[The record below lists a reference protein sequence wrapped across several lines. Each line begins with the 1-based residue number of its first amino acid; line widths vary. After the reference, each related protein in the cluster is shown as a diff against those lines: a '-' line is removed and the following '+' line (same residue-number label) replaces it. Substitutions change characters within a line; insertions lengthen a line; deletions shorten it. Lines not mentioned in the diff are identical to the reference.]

1 MGVAYGATLE
11 PKRETVMDTLKWTGR
26 KQLPLIRQTE
36 SAECGLA
43 CLVMMACWYGLQTD
57 LPTLRERF
65 SISTQ
70 GMTLQ
75 RLIDCAADIQLSSRA
90 VRLEPVDLKSLSLPC
105 ILHWNMNHFV
115 VLHRVRGNRLFIHDP
130 DRGKVTISLQD
141 AGKHFTGV
149 ALELTPSS
157 GFTIQDE
164 RKKINLRQLTGRTPG
179 LLSSMYRIIIFALA
193 LEILTLG
200 SPLINQLVIDEVLVA
215 GDRSLLTVIIIAL
228 LLLTLIQMMLSLAHQ
243 WASITLSVNFNMQWT
258 AKVFHHL
265 VRLPLAWFDARSKG
279 SINARFEAVDTIQQ
293 ALTTQVLEGILDVLL
308 VVTTLSMMLSYSSE
322 MTLIAILAAIIYGVL
337 RVLWYP
343 SLRQSAE
350 DAWDAGARES
360 GYFLETLN
368 GILSL
373 RINGVTA
380 YREGTWL
387 NLNVTRRNTQLR
399 QSRLLMCY
407 DIAHTLTGSVVS
419 AIILWKGAG
428 EVLNGTFTV
437 GMLVAFLS
445 YQMRFSSSISSL
457 TDKFF
462 SWRMLDIYNERLA
475 DIVLTPTE
483 GHQQQPVQEYNRAS
497 VIPPIFLG
505 NVAGD
510 NHPPLSLDHV
520 TFSHK
525 GGNKP
530 ILRKVSLTL
539 HSDEII
545 AITGK
550 SGCGK
555 STLVKLILGVHFP
568 DEGTIGT
575 FGILQTHPDYFEVRR
590 RIGTVLQDDHL
601 FSGSIADNIIF
612 FSEDRNHERM
622 TQCAQLALIDN
633 DIMAMPMG
641 YQTLIGETGGGL
653 SGGQKQRILLARA
666 LYKKP
671 GFLLLDEATS
681 HLDVESEIQISKN
694 LRQLG
699 LPVLLIAHRP
709 ETIASADRVLYMADG
724 CLKELK
730 HQLTV
735 NDGVSEDYSADERG
749 DNVHQNIFIS

>member
-1 MGVAYGATLE
+1 M
-11 PKRETVMDTLKWTGR
+11 ETIKWTGR

-43 CLVMMACWYGLQTD
+43 CLAMMACWHGLQTD
-57 LPTLRERF
+57 LTTLRERF

-75 RLIDCAADIQLSSRA
+75 RLIECAAGIQLSSRA
-90 VRLEPVDLKSLSLPC
+90 VRLEPENLKSLSLPC

-115 VLHRVRGNRLFIHDP
+115 VLHKVRRSRLVIHDP
-130 DRGKVTISLQD
+130 DKGKMTLSLLD
-141 AGKHFTGV
+141 AGKYFTGV
-149 ALELTPSS
+149 ALELMPASD
-157 GFTIQDE
+157 FTVRDE
-164 RKKINLRQLTGRTPG
+164 RKKIRLRQLIGTTPG
-179 LLSSMYRIIIFALA
+179 LLAAMSRITIFALA
-193 LEILTLG
+193 LEILALG
-200 SPLINQLVIDEVLVA
+200 SPLLNQLVIDEVLVA
-215 GDRSLLTVIIIAL
+215 ADRSLLTVIIIAL
-228 LLLTLIQMMLSLAHQ
+228 LLLSLTQMLLSLARQ

-258 AKVFHHL
+258 AQVFHHL

-279 SINARFEAVDTIQQ
+279 SINARFDAVDTIQQ

-308 VVTTLSMMLSYSSE
+308 VVTALCMMLLYNPE
-322 MTLIAILAAIIYGVL
+322 MTLIAVLAAVVYGVL
-337 RVLWYP
+337 RALWYP

-360 GYFLETLN
+360 GHFLETLN

-380 YREGTWL
+380 QREVAWL
-387 NLNVTRRNTQLR
+387 NLNVARRNTQLR

-407 DIAHTLTGSVVS
+407 DIVHTLTGSVVS
-419 AIILWKGAG
+419 AVILWKGAG

-437 GMLVAFLS
+437 GMLVAYLS

-462 SWRMLDIYNERLA
+462 TWRMLDVYNERLA
-475 DIVLTPTE
+475 DIVLTPAE
-483 GHQQQPVQEYNRAS
+483 GYQQQPVQEDS
-497 VIPPIFLG
+497 HPSSIPAVFLDS
-505 NVAGD
+505 AAED
-510 NHPPLSLDHV
+510 TALPLSLAHII
-520 TFSHK
+520 FSHK
-525 GGNKP
+525 GNNKA
-530 ILRKVSLTL
+530 ILRGVSLTL
-539 HSDEII
+539 HPGEVM

-555 STLVKLILGVHFP
+555 STLVKLILGIHIP
-568 DEGTIGT
+568 DEGTIRT
-575 FGILQTHPDYFEVRR
+575 CGISHTHPDYFRVRR
-590 RIGTVLQDDHL
+590 RIGTVLQEDHL
-601 FSGSIADNIIF
+601 FRGSIVDNIIF

-622 TQCAQLALIDN
+622 IQCARLALIDS
-633 DIMAMPMG
+633 DIIAMPMG

-671 GFLLLDEATS
+671 AFLLLDEATS
-681 HLDVESEIQISKN
+681 HLDVESEIQISQT

-699 LPVLLIAHRP
+699 LPVLMIAHRP
-709 ETIASADRVLYMADG
+709 ETIASADRVLYLADG
-724 CLKELK
+724 YFTELK
-730 HQLTV
+730 HQCEV
-735 NDGVSEDYSADERG
+735 DDGDLVCSLADE
-749 DNVHQNIFIS
+749 

>member
-1 MGVAYGATLE
+1 ME
-11 PKRETVMDTLKWTGR
+11 PIKWTGKKR
-26 KQLPLIRQTE
+26 LPVIRQTE

-43 CLVMMACWYGLQTD
+43 CLTMIACWHGLLTD

-75 RLIDCAADIQLSSRA
+75 RLMECASGIRLSSRA
-90 VRLEPVDLKSLSLPC
+90 VRLEPEDLKSLSLPC
-105 ILHWNMNHFV
+105 ILHWNINHFV
-115 VLHRVRGNRLFIHDP
+115 VLHKVQGSKLVIHDP
-130 DRGKVTISLQD
+130 DKGRITLSLQD

-149 ALELTPSS
+149 ALELTPASD
-157 GFTIQDE
+157 FTVRDE
-164 RKKINLRQLTGRTPG
+164 RKKIRLHQLTGKTPG
-179 LLSSMYRIIIFALA
+179 LRTAMLRIIIFALA
-193 LEILTLG
+193 LEVLTLG
-200 SPLINQLVIDEVLVA
+200 SPLINQMVIDEVLVA
-215 GDRSLLTVIIIAL
+215 ADRSLLTLIIIAL
-228 LLLTLIQMMLSLAHQ
+228 LLLSLTQMLLSLARQ

-258 AKVFHHL
+258 ARVFHHL

-308 VVTTLSMMLSYSSE
+308 VVSTLCMMLLYSPE
-322 MTLIAILAAIIYGVL
+322 MTLIALLAAIIYGVL
-337 RVLWYP
+337 RALWYP

-380 YREGTWL
+380 YREAAWL

-419 AIILWKGAG
+419 AVILWKGAG

-437 GMLVAFLS
+437 GMLVAYLS

-462 SWRMLDIYNERLA
+462 SWRMLDIYNDRLA

-483 GHQQQPVQEYNRAS
+483 GHQQQPFHEYNSTS
-497 VIPPIFLG
+497 VIPPISCG
-505 NVAGD
+505 TVAGD
-510 NHPPLSLDHV
+510 DHPPLSLEHV

-530 ILRKVSLTL
+530 ILCGVSLML
-539 HSDEII
+539 HPGEVV

-555 STLVKLILGVHFP
+555 STLVKLILGVHIP
-568 DEGTIGT
+568 DEGTIRT
-575 FGILQTHPDYFEVRR
+575 FGILQTHPDYFQVRQ

-612 FSEDRNHERM
+612 FSEDRNYERM
-622 TQCAQLALIDN
+622 ARCAQLALIDS

-653 SGGQKQRILLARA
+653 SGGQKQRVLLARA
-666 LYKKP
+666 LYKRP

-681 HLDVESEIQISKN
+681 HLDVESEIQISQT
-694 LRQLG
+694 LRLLG

-709 ETIASADRVLYMADG
+709 ETIASADRVLYLADG
-724 CLKELK
+724 DFTELK
-730 HQLTV
+730 HQFTV
-735 NDGVSEDYSADERG
+735 DDGDVMCSPADDREG
-749 DNVHQNIFIS
+749 GV

>member
-1 MGVAYGATLE
+1 ME
-11 PKRETVMDTLKWTGR
+11 PVKWTGKKR
-26 KQLPLIRQTE
+26 LPVIRQTE

-43 CLVMMACWYGLQTD
+43 CLTMIACWHGLLTD

-75 RLIDCAADIQLSSRA
+75 RLMECASGIRLSSRA
-90 VRLEPVDLKSLSLPC
+90 VRLEPEDLKSLSLPC
-105 ILHWNMNHFV
+105 ILHWNINHFV
-115 VLHRVRGNRLFIHDP
+115 VLHKVQGGKLVIHDP
-130 DRGKVTISLQD
+130 DKGRVTLSLQD

-149 ALELTPSS
+149 ALELTPA
-157 GFTIQDE
+157 GDFTVRDE
-164 RKKINLRQLTGRTPG
+164 RKKIRLRQLTGETPG
-179 LLSSMYRIIIFALA
+179 LRTAMLRIIIFALA
-193 LEILTLG
+193 LEVLTLG
-200 SPLINQLVIDEVLVA
+200 SPLINQMVIDEVLVA
-215 GDRSLLTVIIIAL
+215 ADRSLLTVIIIAL
-228 LLLTLIQMMLSLAHQ
+228 LLLSLTQMLLSLARQ

-258 AKVFHHL
+258 ARVFHHL

-308 VVTTLSMMLSYSSE
+308 VVTTLCMMLLYSPD
-322 MTLIAILAAIIYGVL
+322 MTLIALLAAIIYGVL
-337 RVLWYP
+337 RALWYP

-373 RINGVTA
+373 RINGVTV
-380 YREGTWL
+380 YREAAWL

-419 AIILWKGAG
+419 AVVLWKGAG
-428 EVLNGTFTV
+428 EVLNGSFTV
-437 GMLVAFLS
+437 GMLVAYLS

-462 SWRMLDIYNERLA
+462 SWRMLDIYNDRLP

-483 GHQQQPVQEYNRAS
+483 GHQQQPVQEYNSTS
-497 VIPPIFLG
+497 VIPPISRG
-505 NVAGD
+505 TVAGD
-510 NHPPLSLDHV
+510 DHPPLSLEHI

-525 GGNKP
+525 GGHKP
-530 ILRKVSLTL
+530 ILRGASLTL
-539 HSDEII
+539 YPGEVV

-555 STLVKLILGVHFP
+555 STLVKLILGIHIP
-568 DEGTIGT
+568 DEGTIRT
-575 FGILQTHPDYFEVRR
+575 FGILQTHPDYFQVRR

-612 FSEDRNHERM
+612 YSEDRNHERM
-622 TQCAQLALIDN
+622 TRCAQLALIDS

-681 HLDVESEIQISKN
+681 HLDVESEIQISQT
-694 LRQLG
+694 LRLLG

-709 ETIASADRVLYMADG
+709 ETIASADRVLYLADG
-724 CLKELK
+724 DFTELK
-730 HQLTV
+730 HPFTVDDGNVMCAPADGRVGEVQQNVLTP
-735 NDGVSEDYSADERG
+735 
-749 DNVHQNIFIS
+749 

>member
-1 MGVAYGATLE
+1 ME
-11 PKRETVMDTLKWTGR
+11 SLKWTGR
-26 KQLPLIRQTE
+26 KQLPVIRQTE

-43 CLVMMACWYGLQTD
+43 CLAMMACWHGLQTD
-57 LPTLRERF
+57 LSTLRERF

-75 RLIDCAADIQLSSRA
+75 KLIECAAGIRLSSRA
-90 VRLEPVDLKSLSLPC
+90 VRLEPEDLKSLSLPC

-115 VLHRVRGNRLFIHDP
+115 VLHKVRGRRLVIHDP
-130 DRGKVTISLQD
+130 DRGKVTLSLLD

-149 ALELTPSS
+149 ALELTPA
-157 GFTIQDE
+157 GDFIARDE
-164 RKKINLRQLTGRTPG
+164 RKKIRLRQLTGKTPG
-179 LLSSMYRIIIFALA
+179 LLPAMSRIIVFALA
-193 LEILTLG
+193 LELLALG
-200 SPLINQLVIDEVLVA
+200 SPLLNQLVIDEVLVA
-215 GDRSLLTVIIIAL
+215 ADRSLLTVIIIAL
-228 LLLTLIQMMLSLAHQ
+228 LLLSLTQMLLSLARQ
-243 WASITLSVNFNMQWT
+243 WATITLSVNFNMQWT
-258 AKVFHHL
+258 ARVFHHL

-308 VVTTLSMMLSYSSE
+308 VVTALGMMLLYSPE
-322 MTLIAILAAIIYGVL
+322 MTLIAILAALIYGVL
-337 RVLWYP
+337 RALWYP

-360 GYFLETLN
+360 GHFLETLN
-368 GILSL
+368 GIMSL
-373 RINGVTA
+373 RINGVIA
-380 YREGTWL
+380 HREAAWL

-419 AIILWKGAG
+419 AVILWKGAG

-437 GMLVAFLS
+437 GMLVAYLS

-462 SWRMLDIYNERLA
+462 SWRMLDVYNERLA
-475 DIVLTPTE
+475 DIVLAPTE
-483 GHQQQPVQEYNRAS
+483 GHQQQPLRE
-497 VIPPIFLG
+497 
-505 NVAGD
+505 D
-510 NHPPLSLDHV
+510 NSTPFMPTAFPGALAEDAHPPLSLEHII
-520 TFSHK
+520 FSHK

-530 ILRKVSLTL
+530 IISGVSLTL
-539 HSDEII
+539 HPGEVV

-555 STLVKLILGVHFP
+555 STLVKLILGIHLP
-568 DEGTIGT
+568 DEGTIRT
-575 FGILQTHPDYFEVRR
+575 FGIPHAHPDYYQVRQ
-590 RIGTVLQDDHL
+590 RIGTVLQEDHL
-601 FSGSIADNIIF
+601 FRGSVADNIIF
-612 FSEDRNHERM
+612 FSEDRNNERM
-622 TQCAQLALIDN
+622 IQCARLALIDS

-681 HLDVESEIQISKN
+681 HLDVESEIKISQT

-699 LPVLLIAHRP
+699 LPVVLIAHRP
-709 ETIASADRVLYMADG
+709 ETIASADRVLYLAEG
-724 CLKELK
+724 YFTEL
-730 HQLTV
+730 Q
-735 NDGVSEDYSADERG
+735 RQ
-749 DNVHQNIFIS
+749 QNPVLAY

>member
-1 MGVAYGATLE
+1 MGSLN
-11 PKRETVMDTLKWTGR
+11 WTGR
-26 KQLPLIRQTE
+26 RRLPFIRQTE

-43 CLVMMACWYGLQTD
+43 CLAMLASWHGLQTD
-57 LPTLRERF
+57 LLTLRERF

-75 RLIDCAADIQLSSRA
+75 RLIECAAGIRLSSRA
-90 VRLEPVDLKSLSLPC
+90 VRLEPEDLKSLSLPC

-115 VLHRVRGNRLFIHDP
+115 VLHKVRGSRLVIHDP
-130 DRGKVTISLQD
+130 DKGKVTLSLTEV
-141 AGKHFTGV
+141 GKHFTGV
-149 ALELTPSS
+149 ALELMPASD
-157 GFTIQDE
+157 FTVRDE
-164 RKKINLRQLTGRTPG
+164 RKKIRLRQLTGKTPG
-179 LLSSMYRIIIFALA
+179 LLAAMSRIIVFALA

-200 SPLINQLVIDEVLVA
+200 SPLLNQLVIDEVLVA
-215 GDRSLLTVIIIAL
+215 ADRSLLSVIIIAL
-228 LLLTLIQMMLSLAHQ
+228 LLLSLTQMLLSLACQ

-258 AKVFHHL
+258 ARVFHHL

-279 SINARFEAVDTIQQ
+279 SINARFEAVDMIQQ

-308 VVTTLSMMLSYSSE
+308 AVTALCMMLLYSPE
-322 MTLIAILAAIIYGVL
+322 MTLIAVLAAIIYGVM
-337 RVLWYP
+337 RALWYP

-360 GYFLETLN
+360 GHFLETLN

-380 YREGTWL
+380 YREAAWL

-407 DIAHTLTGSVVS
+407 DIVHTLTGSVVS
-419 AIILWKGAG
+419 AVVLWKGAG

-437 GMLVAFLS
+437 GMLVAYLS

-462 SWRMLDIYNERLA
+462 AWRMLDVYNERLA

-483 GHQQQPVQEYNRAS
+483 GHQQQPDKEDNNTS
-497 VIPPIFLG
+497 VIPFEFRG
-505 NVAGD
+505 TTAED
-510 NHPPLSLDHV
+510 TCPPLSMEHIV
-520 TFSHK
+520 FSHK

-530 ILRKVSLTL
+530 ILRGVSMTL
-539 HSDEII
+539 YPGEVV

-555 STLVKLILGVHFP
+555 STLVKLILGIHIP
-568 DEGTIGT
+568 DEGTIRT
-575 FGILQTHPDYFEVRR
+575 FGIPQMHPDYFQVRR
-590 RIGTVLQDDHL
+590 SIGTVLQDDHL
-601 FSGSIADNIIF
+601 FRGSIADNIIF
-612 FSEDRNHERM
+612 FSEDRNQERM
-622 TQCAQLALIDN
+622 IQCARLALIDI
-633 DIMAMPMG
+633 DVMAMPMG

-681 HLDVESEIQISKN
+681 HLDVESEIQISQM

-709 ETIASADRVLYMADG
+709 ETIASADRVLYLADG
-724 CLKELK
+724 YLTDLKLQ
-730 HQLTV
+730 HNV
-735 NDGVSEDYSADERG
+735 NDGESVCDLTDDRVVE
-749 DNVHQNIFIS
+749 NQP

>member
-1 MGVAYGATLE
+1 MGS
-11 PKRETVMDTLKWTGR
+11 LKWTGR
-26 KQLPLIRQTE
+26 RQLPVIRQTE

-43 CLVMMACWYGLQTD
+43 CLAMMACWHGLQTD

-65 SISTQ
+65 SISSQ

-75 RLIDCAADIQLSSRA
+75 RLIECAAGIRLSPRA
-90 VRLEPVDLKSLSLPC
+90 VRLEPEDLKSLSLPC

-115 VLHRVRGNRLFIHDP
+115 VLHKVRGSRLVIHDP
-130 DRGKVTISLQD
+130 DKGKVILTLQD
-141 AGKHFTGV
+141 AGKYFTGV

-157 GFTIQDE
+157 DFTARDE
-164 RKKINLRQLTGRTPG
+164 RKKIRLRQLTGKTPG
-179 LLSSMYRIIIFALA
+179 LLAAMSRIIIFALA
-193 LEILTLG
+193 LEILALG
-200 SPLINQLVIDEVLVA
+200 SPLLNQLVIDEVLVA
-215 GDRSLLTVIIIAL
+215 ADRSLLTVIIIAL
-228 LLLTLIQMMLSLAHQ
+228 LLLSLTQMLLSLACQ

-258 AKVFHHL
+258 ARVFHHL

-279 SINARFEAVDTIQQ
+279 SINARFDAVDTIQQ

-308 VVTTLSMMLSYSSE
+308 VVTALCMMLLYSPE
-322 MTLIAILAAIIYGVL
+322 ITLIALLAAVIYGVL
-337 RVLWYP
+337 RALWYP
-343 SLRQSAE
+343 TLRQSAE
-350 DAWDAGARES
+350 DAWDAGAKES

-380 YREGTWL
+380 HREAAWL
-387 NLNVTRRNTQLR
+387 NLNVTRRNTQLC

-419 AIILWKGAG
+419 AVILWEGAG

-437 GMLVAFLS
+437 GMLVAYLS

-457 TDKFF
+457 IDKFF
-462 SWRMLDIYNERLA
+462 SWRMLDVYNERLA
-475 DIVLTPTE
+475 DIVLTPLE
-483 GHQQQPVQEYNRAS
+483 GHQQQPFQEDNCTP
-497 VIPPIFLG
+497 VIPTAFLG
-505 NVAGD
+505 NVVEDA
-510 NHPPLSLDHV
+510 HRPLSLEHIS
-520 TFSHK
+520 FNHK

-530 ILRKVSLTL
+530 IIRGVSLML
-539 HSDEII
+539 HPGEVVV
-545 AITGK
+545 ITGK

-555 STLVKLILGVHFP
+555 STLVKLILGILIP
-568 DEGTIGT
+568 DEGVIRT
-575 FGILQTHPDYFEVRR
+575 FGIPHTHPDYFQVRQ

-601 FSGSIADNIIF
+601 FRGAIADNIIF

-622 TQCAQLALIDN
+622 IQCARLALIDS
-633 DIMAMPMG
+633 DIMKMPMG

-666 LYKKP
+666 LYKTP

-681 HLDVESEIQISKN
+681 HLDVESEIQISQT
-694 LRQLG
+694 LRHLG

-709 ETIASADRVLYMADG
+709 ETIASADRVLYLADG
-724 CLKELK
+724 YFTELE
-730 HQLTV
+730 HQRTFDDHKPGTESRKISV
-735 NDGVSEDYSADERG
+735 TGPAD
-749 DNVHQNIFIS
+749 

>member
-1 MGVAYGATLE
+1 MN
-11 PKRETVMDTLKWTGR
+11 TLKWAAR

-43 CLVMMACWYGLQTD
+43 CLAMVASWHGLQTD

-75 RLIDCAADIQLSSRA
+75 RLIECAAGIRLSSRA
-90 VRLEPVDLKSLSLPC
+90 VRLEPEDLKSLSLPC

-115 VLHRVRGNRLFIHDP
+115 VLYKVRGSRLVIHDP
-130 DRGKVTISLQD
+130 DKGKVALFLQD

-149 ALELTPSS
+149 ALELTPASD
-157 GFTIQDE
+157 FTARDE
-164 RKKINLRQLTGRTPG
+164 RKKIHLRQLSGKTSG
-179 LLSSMYRIIIFALA
+179 LLPSMVRIIVFALA
-193 LEILTLG
+193 LEILALA
-200 SPLINQLVIDEVLVA
+200 SPLLNQLVIDEVLVA
-215 GDRSLLTVIIIAL
+215 ADRSLLTVIIIAL
-228 LLLTLIQMMLSLAHQ
+228 LLLSLTQMLLSLALQ

-258 AKVFHHL
+258 ARVFHHL

-279 SINARFEAVDTIQQ
+279 SINARFDAVNTIQQ

-308 VVTTLSMMLSYSSE
+308 VITALCMMLLYSPE
-322 MTLIAILAAIIYGVL
+322 MTLIAALAAILYGLL
-337 RVLWYP
+337 RALWYP

-380 YREGTWL
+380 HREAAWL
-387 NLNVTRRNTQLR
+387 NLNVVRRNTQLR
-399 QSRLLMCY
+399 QSRLLMWY
-407 DIAHTLTGSVVS
+407 DIAHTLTGSIVS
-419 AIILWKGAG
+419 AVILWKGAG

-437 GMLVAFLS
+437 GMLVAYLS

-462 SWRMLDIYNERLA
+462 SWRMLDVYNERLA

-483 GHQQQPVQEYNRAS
+483 DHQRQPPQEDNYTS
-497 VIPPIFLG
+497 VFPSPLRG
-505 NVAGD
+505 YVTDDA
-510 NHPPLSLDHV
+510 HPPLSLDHI

-530 ILRKVSLTL
+530 LLRGVSLTL
-539 HSDEII
+539 HPGEVV

-555 STLVKLILGVHFP
+555 STLVKLILGIHVP
-568 DEGTIGT
+568 DEGTVRT
-575 FGILQTHPDYFEVRR
+575 FGIPQTNPDYFQVRQ

-601 FSGSIADNIIF
+601 FRGSIADNIIF
-612 FSEDRNHERM
+612 FSEDRNQERM
-622 TQCAQLALIDN
+622 VHCARLALIDI

-681 HLDVESEIQISKN
+681 HLDVESEIQISQT
-694 LRQLG
+694 LRELE

-709 ETIASADRVLYMADG
+709 GTIASADRVLSLADG
-724 CLKELK
+724 YFTELK
-730 HQLTV
+730 HQRV
-735 NDGVSEDYSADERG
+735 MPP
-749 DNVHQNIFIS
+749 ISRTCISQ

>member
-1 MGVAYGATLE
+1 M
-11 PKRETVMDTLKWTGR
+11 RSINWTGR
-26 KQLPLIRQTE
+26 RKLPLIRQTE

-43 CLVMMACWYGLQTD
+43 CLAMMASWHGLRTD

-75 RLIDCAADIQLSSRA
+75 RLIECAAGIRLSSRA
-90 VRLEPVDLKSLSLPC
+90 VRLELEDLKSLFLPC

-115 VLHRVRGNRLFIHDP
+115 VLHKVRGSRLVIHDP
-130 DRGKVTISLQD
+130 DKGKVTISLRD

-149 ALELTPSS
+149 ALELMPASN
-157 GFTIQDE
+157 FTVRDE
-164 RKKINLRQLTGRTPG
+164 RKKTRLRQLTGRTPG
-179 LLSSMYRIIIFALA
+179 LLAAMSRIIVFALA

-200 SPLINQLVIDEVLVA
+200 SPLLNQLVIDEVLVA
-215 GDRSLLTVIIIAL
+215 ADRSLLSVIIIAL
-228 LLLTLIQMMLSLAHQ
+228 LLLSLTQMLLSLAHQ

-258 AKVFHHL
+258 ARVFHHL
-265 VRLPLAWFDARSKG
+265 VRLPLAWFDARSNG

-293 ALTTQVLEGILDVLL
+293 GLTTQVLEGILDVLIAVSAL
-308 VVTTLSMMLSYSSE
+308 CMMLLYSSE
-322 MTLIAILAAIIYGVL
+322 MTLIAVLAAIIYGVL
-337 RVLWYP
+337 RALWYP

-380 YREGTWL
+380 YREAAWL

-407 DIAHTLTGSVVS
+407 DIVHTLTGSVV
-419 AIILWKGAG
+419 ATVILWKGAG

-437 GMLVAFLS
+437 GMLVAYLS

-462 SWRMLDIYNERLA
+462 AWRMLDVYNERLA
-475 DIVLTPTE
+475 DIVLTPAE
-483 GHQQQPVQEYNRAS
+483 DHQQQPVQEDNTS
-497 VIPPIFLG
+497 VIPWAFWG
-505 NVAGD
+505 AATED
-510 NHPPLSLDHV
+510 ACPPLSLEHII
-520 TFSHK
+520 FSHK

-530 ILRKVSLTL
+530 ILRGVSMTL
-539 HSDEII
+539 HHGEVV

-555 STLVKLILGVHFP
+555 STLVKIILGIHIP
-568 DEGTIGT
+568 DEGTIRT
-575 FGILQTHPDYFEVRR
+575 FGIPQTHPDYFQVRR

-601 FSGSIADNIIF
+601 FRGSIADNIIF
-612 FSEDRNHERM
+612 FSEDRNQERM
-622 TQCAQLALIDN
+622 IQCARLALIDI

-681 HLDVESEIQISKN
+681 HLDVESEIQISQT

-709 ETIASADRVLYMADG
+709 ETIASADRVLCLADG
-724 CLKELK
+724 YFTELK
-730 HQLTV
+730 HQRTT
-735 NDGVSEDYSADERG
+735 DDM
-749 DNVHQNIFIS
+749 QNKNQP

>member
-1 MGVAYGATLE
+1 MGSLN
-11 PKRETVMDTLKWTGR
+11 WTGI
-26 KQLPLIRQTE
+26 KQLPVIRQTE

-43 CLVMMACWYGLQTD
+43 CLAMMACWHGLQTD

-65 SISTQ
+65 SASTQ

-75 RLIDCAADIQLSSRA
+75 RLIECAAGISLSSRA
-90 VRLEPVDLKSLSLPC
+90 VRLEPEDLKSLSLPC

-115 VLHRVRGNRLFIHDP
+115 VLHKVRGSRLVIHDP
-130 DRGKVTISLQD
+130 DKGKVTLSLQE
-141 AGKHFTGV
+141 AGKHFTGI
-149 ALELTPSS
+149 ALELLPASD
-157 GFTIQDE
+157 FTARDE
-164 RKKINLRQLTGRTPG
+164 RKKIRLRQLTGKTPG
-179 LLSSMYRIIIFALA
+179 LLPAMLRIIIFALM

-200 SPLINQLVIDEVLVA
+200 SPLLNQLVIDEVLVA
-215 GDRSLLTVIIIAL
+215 ADRSLLTVIIIAL
-228 LLLTLIQMMLSLAHQ
+228 LLLSLTQMLLSLARQ

-258 AKVFHHL
+258 ARVFHHL
-265 VRLPLAWFDARSKG
+265 VRLPLSWFDARSKG

-308 VVTTLSMMLSYSSE
+308 VVTAFCMMLLYSPE
-322 MTLIAILAAIIYGVL
+322 MTLIAVLAAIFYGVL
-337 RVLWYP
+337 RALWYP
-343 SLRQSAE
+343 ALRQSAE
-350 DAWDAGARES
+350 DVWDAGARES
-360 GYFLETLN
+360 GHFLETLN

-380 YREGTWL
+380 HREAAWL

-419 AIILWKGAG
+419 AVILWKGAG

-437 GMLVAFLS
+437 GMLVAYMS

-457 TDKFF
+457 TDKIFA
-462 SWRMLDIYNERLA
+462 WRMLDVYNERLA

-483 GHQQQPVQEYNRAS
+483 DHQQQPVQEDSRSSAIPS
-497 VIPPIFLG
+497 VFRGAVSEDTHL
-505 NVAGD
+505 
-510 NHPPLSLDHV
+510 PLSLENII
-520 TFSHK
+520 FSHK
-525 GGNKP
+525 GSNTP
-530 ILRKVSLTL
+530 ILRGVSLTL
-539 HSDEII
+539 HPGEVV

-555 STLVKLILGVHFP
+555 STLVNLILGIHLP
-568 DEGTIGT
+568 DEGTIRT
-575 FGILQTHPDYFEVRR
+575 FGIPQAHPDYFQVRR

-601 FSGSIADNIIF
+601 FRGSIADNIIF
-612 FSEDRNHERM
+612 FSEDHDHKRM
-622 TQCAQLALIDN
+622 ILCARLALIDS

-666 LYKKP
+666 LYKEP

-681 HLDVESEIQISKN
+681 HLDVESEIQISQT

-709 ETIASADRVLYMADG
+709 ETIASADRVLYLSDG
-724 CLKELK
+724 NLSKLN
-730 HQLTV
+730 HMNTV
-735 NDGVSEDYSADERG
+735 DDGDLVYE
-749 DNVHQNIFIS
+749 

>member
-1 MGVAYGATLE
+1 MGSLN
-11 PKRETVMDTLKWTGR
+11 WTGR
-26 KQLPLIRQTE
+26 RRLPLIRQTE

-43 CLVMMACWYGLQTD
+43 CLAMMASWHGLQTD

-75 RLIDCAADIQLSSRA
+75 RLIECADGIRLSSRA
-90 VRLEPVDLKSLSLPC
+90 VRLEPEDLKSLSLPC

-115 VLHRVRGNRLFIHDP
+115 VLHKVSGSRLVIHDP
-130 DRGKVTISLQD
+130 DKGKVTISLPD

-149 ALELTPSS
+149 ALELMPASD
-157 GFTIQDE
+157 FTVRDE
-164 RKKINLRQLTGRTPG
+164 RKKIRLRQLTGKTPG
-179 LLSSMYRIIIFALA
+179 LLAAMSRIIVFALA

-200 SPLINQLVIDEVLVA
+200 SPLLNQLVIDEVLVA
-215 GDRSLLTVIIIAL
+215 ADRRLLSVIIIAL
-228 LLLTLIQMMLSLAHQ
+228 LLLSLTQMLLSLARQ

-258 AKVFHHL
+258 ARVFHHL

-308 VVTTLSMMLSYSSE
+308 AVTALCMMLLYSPE
-322 MTLIAILAAIIYGVL
+322 MTLIAVLAAIIYGVL
-337 RVLWYP
+337 RALWYP

-360 GYFLETLN
+360 GHFLETIN

-380 YREGTWL
+380 HREAAWL

-407 DIAHTLTGSVVS
+407 DIVHTLTGSLVS
-419 AIILWKGAG
+419 AVILWKGAG

-437 GMLVAFLS
+437 GMLVAYLS

-462 SWRMLDIYNERLA
+462 AWRMLDVYNERLA

-483 GHQQQPVQEYNRAS
+483 GHQQQPVRE
-497 VIPPIFLG
+497 
-505 NVAGD
+505 D
-510 NHPPLSLDHV
+510 NNTSATPFAFWGGTTENSCPPLTLEHII
-520 TFSHK
+520 FSYK

-530 ILRKVSLTL
+530 ILRGVSMTL
-539 HSDEII
+539 HPGEVV

-550 SGCGK
+550 SGGGK
-555 STLVKLILGVHFP
+555 STLVKLILGIHVP
-568 DEGTIGT
+568 DEGTIRT
-575 FGILQTHPDYFEVRR
+575 FGIPQTHPDYFQVRR

-601 FSGSIADNIIF
+601 FRGSIADNIIF
-612 FSEDRNHERM
+612 FSEDRNQERM
-622 TQCAQLALIDN
+622 IQCARLALIDI

-681 HLDVESEIQISKN
+681 HLDVESEIQISQT

-709 ETIASADRVLYMADG
+709 ETIASADRVLYLADG
-724 CLKELK
+724 YFTELK
-730 HQLTV
+730 HQRTV
-735 NDGVSEDYSADERG
+735 NDDNLVCNLTDE
-749 DNVHQNIFIS
+749 